1 MVSILSPFSFIKE
14 KKKKEKEIYIPS
26 ISEMKIQMILLVN
39 FIYWDTTLIS
49 I

>member
-1 MVSILSPFSFIKE
+1 MVSILSPFLFIKG
-14 KKKKEKEIYIPS
+14 KTKKEKEIYIPS
-26 ISEMKIQMILLVN
+26 ISEMNIQMILLVN